1 MLDFSAEQ
9 RYFISDPQ
17 QYSAERTIMLHFI
30 IRRTL
35 YSFLILF
42 GVLILTFVLFR
53 MAAGDPT
60 ATLLGKNPTPE
71 EVERL
76 RESLGADRPLFY
88 GKWRRTELF
97 TNASFAK
104 ERLKFIHVTLNGS
117 HQAGKDGVMLE
128 DGSTLTFVRNF
139 APEKGKPLRISIHT
153 GGTVDCNGVILESE
167 DGVIRQE
174 LQDIPEKLVI
184 RACAQTVIRGVEFER
199 ESENPWDS
207 QLLASLREIVCF
219 QDEFPYVSFFNF
231 GVTLQTREPIREKL
245 WRGMLPS
252 LMVMLPVFFGEMF
265 FGLILAMISCVWRG
279 SWIDRFILVLSVAGL
294 SISYLALIIFGQWL
308 LGYYWNWFPVWGWG
322 GLNYLF
328 LPVIIGI
335 ISGTGS
341 GARFYRTVF
350 LNESNRE
357 YLRTAVAKGA
367 SPVAVYGKHML
378 RNSLI
383 PIITRASGVLP
394 FLFTGSLLLESFF
407 GIPGL
412 GSAGINALHDADL
425 QMLKALVILSSILFV
440 VINLLTDIAYAYVDP
455 RMRPEK

>member
-1 MLDFSAEQ
+1 ML
-9 RYFISDPQ
+9 R
-17 QYSAERTIMLHFI
+17 FI

-35 YSFLILF
+35 YSFLILL

-71 EVERL
+71 EVELL
-76 RESLGADRPLFY
+76 RKSLGADRPLFY

-97 TNASFAK
+97 TNAVFVK
-104 ERLKFIHVTLNGS
+104 ERVKFVHVGLQGTHLPQN
-117 HQAGKDGVMLE
+117 DGVVLKK
-128 DGSTLTFVRNF
+128 DSTLTFMRNF
-139 APEKGKPLRISIHT
+139 EPEPGTRLRISIRT
-153 GGTVDCNGVILESE
+153 NGPVACNDVVLTPDDGMIGKEWES
-167 DGVIRQE
+167 V
-174 LQDIPEKLVI
+174 PEKFVI
-184 RACAQTVIRGVEFER
+184 RADSDIKIHSVAFER
-199 ESENPWDS
+199 ETDDPWDS
-207 QLLASLREIVCF
+207 QLLASLREIVSF
-219 QDEFPYVSFFNF
+219 SGNFPYVSFFNF
-231 GVTLQTREPIREKL
+231 GETLQTREPIRGKL
-245 WRGMLPS
+245 WRGMFPS
-252 LMVMLPVFFGEMF
+252 LMVMLPVFFGEML

-279 SWIDRFILVLSVAGL
+279 TWIDRVIVVLSVAGL

-335 ISGTGS
+335 ISGTGG

-350 LNESNRE
+350 LNECNRE

-367 SPVAVYGKHML
+367 SPVVVYGKHML

-455 RMRPEK
+455 RMRPER

>member
-17 QYSAERTIMLHFI
+17 QYSAERKIMLHFI

-139 APEKGKPLRISIHT
+139 AP
-153 GGTVDCNGVILESE
+153 
-167 DGVIRQE
+167 
-174 LQDIPEKLVI
+174 
-184 RACAQTVIRGVEFER
+184 
-199 ESENPWDS
+199 
-207 QLLASLREIVCF
+207 
-219 QDEFPYVSFFNF
+219 
-231 GVTLQTREPIREKL
+231 
-245 WRGMLPS
+245 
-252 LMVMLPVFFGEMF
+252 
-265 FGLILAMISCVWRG
+265 
-279 SWIDRFILVLSVAGL
+279 
-294 SISYLALIIFGQWL
+294 
-308 LGYYWNWFPVWGWG
+308 
-322 GLNYLF
+322 
-328 LPVIIGI
+328 
-335 ISGTGS
+335 
-341 GARFYRTVF
+341 
-350 LNESNRE
+350 
-357 YLRTAVAKGA
+357 
-367 SPVAVYGKHML
+367 
-378 RNSLI
+378 
-383 PIITRASGVLP
+383 
-394 FLFTGSLLLESFF
+394 
-407 GIPGL
+407 
-412 GSAGINALHDADL
+412 
-425 QMLKALVILSSILFV
+425 
-440 VINLLTDIAYAYVDP
+440 
-455 RMRPEK
+455 